1 MTEPQLDNIP
11 VKASPLRIRL
21 RAVALQLIADLNGRY
36 VEMHIVTDRGQTLV
50 IACENQ
56 SLMAMQRELQQFNQN
71 IQDIS
76 DMSEWDPSDTVALRS
91 TALR

>member
-1 MTEPQLDNIP
+1 MTEPQLGNIP

-21 RAVALQLIADLNGRY
+21 RAVAMQLIADVNGRY

-56 SLMAMQRELQQFNQN
+56 SLIAMQRELQQFNQGS
-71 IQDIS
+71 QDIA
-76 DMSEWDPSDTVALRS
+76 DISEWDPSDAVALQS
-91 TALR
+91 TAQR